1 MSNKLPPLDDAV
13 KKIFTE
19 KLKEQTTGLQPT
31 LVGPDGTKW
40 YLDPAGTEYAQKKD
54 HRGISMPRA
63 NVWVIEKLNG
73 DFRMCLVEDGIT
85 RFEGFWVDQIGQ
97 EIDRIKA
104 IRYAN
109 LLRG

>member
-1 MSNKLPPLDDAV
+1 MSNKKLPLDDAV
-13 KKIFTE
+13 QRIFTE
-19 KLKEQTTGLQPT
+19 KLKEQTVGLQPN

-40 YLDPAGTEYAQKKD
+40 YLDPAGTEYAQRKD
-54 HRGISMPRA
+54 QRGVSMPRA

-73 DFRMCLVEDGIT
+73 EFKMCLVEDNIT
-85 RFEGFWVDQIGQ
+85 RFEGFWVDQIGG

-109 LLRG
+109 LFR